1 MTESTPSGD
10 CGMVAHTGTAIA
22 GSLVSRFHL
31 PFSTAHDR
39 PAFYGRIPTGSV
51 FSIYEESEGDD
62 EVS

>member
-1 MTESTPSGD
+1 
-10 CGMVAHTGTAIA
+10 MVAHTGTAIA

-39 PAFYGRIPTGSV
+39 PACYGRIPTGSV